1 MNHTF
6 VKAGVDNS
14 FQSDFQYMQR
24 NYPNIEIV
32 LGEVGRYTDSQN
44 SVDPSEGIFGSA
56 LWTADYLLY
65 TMSLVSPNK
74 FYDQTST
81 TLTPAAL
88 AERHKSQYAVK

>member
-6 VKAGVDNS
+6 IKVGVDNS
-14 FQSDFQYMQR
+14 FQSDFQYMQQ
-24 NYPNIEIV
+24 NYPDIEIV

-65 TMSLVSPNK
+65 TMSLVRLK
-74 FYDQTST
+74 
-81 TLTPAAL
+81 
-88 AERHKSQYAVK
+88 KSLD